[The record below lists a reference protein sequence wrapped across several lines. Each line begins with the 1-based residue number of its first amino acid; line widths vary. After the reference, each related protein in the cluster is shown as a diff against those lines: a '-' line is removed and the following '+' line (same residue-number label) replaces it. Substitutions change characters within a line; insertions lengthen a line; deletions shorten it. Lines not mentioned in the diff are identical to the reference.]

1 VEDDMAAEPI
11 HAEVLTG
18 EPVEPIE
25 WGEAVGRIADA
36 RFSWL
41 ATSRPDGRPH
51 VRPCLTVWMDG
62 RLHSTTRADAAKGR
76 HLAADGRCSMSVSTD
91 GMDLVVEGV
100 AMFVTDLGLLQR
112 LADAYRG
119 KYGWPPV
126 VVDGAFDAPYGAPT
140 AGEPPYHPFAIS
152 PEAVYAFGTD
162 DPFAS
167 RSTRFA
173 F

>member
-1 VEDDMAAEPI
+1 MAGEPNR
-11 HAEVLTG
+11 AQVLTG
-18 EPVEPIE
+18 EDADPIE
-25 WGEAVGRIADA
+25 WAEALGRIADA

-41 ATSRPDGRPH
+41 ATTRPDGRPH
-51 VRPCLTVWMDG
+51 TRPCLTVWMDG
-62 RLHSTTRADAAKGR
+62 QLHSTTRGDAAKGR
-76 HLAADGRCSMSVSTD
+76 HLAADGRCSVSVTTE

-100 AMFVTDLGLLQR
+100 AAFVTDPDHLQR
-112 LADAYRG
+112 LADAYKD

-140 AGEPPYHPFAIS
+140 AGPPPYRPFAIT
-152 PEAVYAFGTD
+152 PQAVYAFGTD
-162 DPFAS
+162 DAFGP